1 MENKTE
7 LQIQRE
13 IIARNIINILDVKEQ
28 NQYTKFLNDD
38 FSNQFSQYIQ
48 LKINNSLAS
57 QDIEQYLTNNK
68 SIIEKISNN
77 ELISNDE
84 KNQIFK
90 GLKIL
95 KRIYILH
102 K

>member
-57 QDIEQYLTNNK
+57 QDIEQYLTNN
-68 SIIEKISNN
+68 
-77 ELISNDE
+77 ELINNDE
-84 KNQIFK
+84 KNQLFE
-90 GLKIL
+90 GLKLL